1 MATLFIEHWLRSRH
15 HRGMNTAA
23 ITTSTTPSGS
33 RRLTIGEVVAISG
46 VAASAIRFYER
57 QELFIA
63 ERTDG
68 NQRRYSETVP
78 CLVRVA
84 RVAQRVGLSVREIRD
99 LFAMLSDDPPLE
111 EWMAMD
117 ERLVHEAERRIAD
130 LRAVLDDLRSDAR
143 LCELPGVNDIR
154 EN

>member
-1 MATLFIEHWLRSRH
+1 
-15 HRGMNTAA
+15 MNTAD
-23 ITTSTTPSGS
+23 TTPFGG
-33 RRLTIGEVVAISG
+33 RRLTIGEVAAISG

-57 QELFIA
+57 QELFRA

-99 LFAMLSDDPPLE
+99 LFEALSDDPPLE

-117 ERLVHEAERRIAD
+117 EQLVREAERRIAD
-130 LRAVLDDLRSDAR
+130 LHAVLDDLRSDAR
-143 LCELPGVNDIR
+143 LCELPGVDDVAGTDR
-154 EN
+154 PRVAAR